1 MVKALIIAKFV
12 ASFKSFLNT
21 KINKIKVANELLIT
35 LFNPIS
41 GIPKLLNSVIISCFL
56 VVILV
61 TKSANLDVRFEILS
75 CSVSIDLKEVI
86 SYNTKFSAFF

>member
-35 LFNPIS
+35 LFEDNNM
-41 GIPKLLNSVIISCFL
+41 KLI
-56 VVILV
+56 
-61 TKSANLDVRFEILS
+61 TLDGP
-75 CSVSIDLKEVI
+75 
-86 SYNTKFSAFF
+86 NFFKIENIF